1 MFDLGHQYRDCR
13 RKVTVQP
20 VAQSTRP
27 QVFMAGGNPRRVK
40 AQGMKE
46 RRVETVLERDDV

>member
-1 MFDLGHQYRDCR
+1 MFDLGHQYRYCR
-13 RKVTVQP
+13 RKVTVHP

-40 AQGMKE
+40 AQAMKE
-46 RRVETVLERDDV
+46 RQVETVLERDDV